1 MWLKSAIDKDK
12 MYYASINVWVLNK
25 KYDTKM
31 KVPEMRMCSVT
42 KLEKI

>member
-12 MYYASINVWVLNK
+12 MYYSGINIWILNK

-31 KVPEMRMCSVT
+31 KVSEMRMCSVT